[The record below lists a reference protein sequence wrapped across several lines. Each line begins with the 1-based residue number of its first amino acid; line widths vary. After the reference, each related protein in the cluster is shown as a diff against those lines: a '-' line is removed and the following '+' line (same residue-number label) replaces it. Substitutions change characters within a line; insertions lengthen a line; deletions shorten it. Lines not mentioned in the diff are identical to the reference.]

1 MDILSFFRLPRFE
14 FCDSR
19 NMGRILLD
27 HSSFDSIFPSSIRSI
42 RLLVSSLSCFE
53 TVTDTPNML
62 SINLSPINRT
72 VGLML
77 SSSTRRNRCIGYTGN
92 ISVNLY
98 HVLTRALIYS
108 WNILLKNLFRGPK
121 IATQQKLAWKN
132 EIGICGRSQTWIV
145 ISCFV

>member
-98 HVLTRALIYS
+98 RVLTRALIYS

-121 IATQQKLAWKN
+121 IATQKLAWKN